1 MPTKIIRIYLRK
13 YQMRLALPVKT
24 QARLMVLRI
33 KKVIEHNACI
43 HYRSLK
49 EKLSLGNSYFFLI
62 FIKADVLE
70 TANGTVGNDI
80 VQNDTE
86 IHRRERLSN
95 LSNGSEKPESNNS
108 DLVRIDE

>member
-1 MPTKIIRIYLRK
+1 M
-13 YQMRLALPVKT
+13 
-24 QARLMVLRI
+24 
-33 KKVIEHNACI
+33 
-43 HYRSLK
+43 
-49 EKLSLGNSYFFLI
+49 
-62 FIKADVLE
+62 LE

-95 LSNGSEKPESNNS
+95 LTNGSEKPESNNS

>member
-1 MPTKIIRIYLRK
+1 MHAYIID
-13 YQMRLALPVKT
+13 
-24 QARLMVLRI
+24 
-33 KKVIEHNACI
+33 
-43 HYRSLK
+43 LK

-86 IHRRERLSN
+86 IHRREEEPN
-95 LSNGSEKPESNNS
+95 LTNGFKNQEPNNW
-108 DLVRIDE
+108 DVVRIDK

>member
-1 MPTKIIRIYLRK
+1 MHAYIID
-13 YQMRLALPVKT
+13 P
-24 QARLMVLRI
+24 
-33 KKVIEHNACI
+33 
-43 HYRSLK
+43 RSLK
-49 EKLSLGNSYFFLI
+49 DISFDNSLFFVI
-62 FIKADVLE
+62 FLKADVLE
-70 TANGTVGNDI
+70 TTNGTVGNDI

>member
-1 MPTKIIRIYLRK
+1 MHAYIID
-13 YQMRLALPVKT
+13 P
-24 QARLMVLRI
+24 
-33 KKVIEHNACI
+33 
-43 HYRSLK
+43 RSLK
-49 EKLSLGNSYFFLI
+49 EKLSFGNSQFFLI

-95 LSNGSEKPESNNS
+95 LTNGSEKPESNNS